1 MRKVALVFIPIL
13 VGLLSWQLAN
23 MENGS
28 ISSLTRD
35 PPHTV
40 PYVDIN
46 KYLGVWYEQ
55 AAIPVFYENN
65 CERTTAN
72 YSLINS
78 DTIRVDN

>member
-1 MRKVALVFIPIL
+1 MSKAAIVLVPIL
-13 VGLLSWQLAN
+13 IALLSWQLGK
-23 MENGS
+23 MESGD
-28 ISSLTRD
+28 ISNLTRD

-46 KYLGVWYEQ
+46 KYVGVWYEQ